1 MDTIR
6 RMIAGLGAAM
16 LLVPVAACSQGHS
29 DKGEPAPRGAV
40 PSPRKAAAETPLP
53 DDPSLT
59 SGSAVREFGRGKKGD
74 ALFVEVRC
82 RGKGTVQ
89 VVVRP
94 VRMSFPVECSAGK
107 DSTVHNEAAVAGA
120 DRAGTVAV
128 RAPSAVRWALTVGH
142 VTAARAEPLDIR

>member
-6 RMIAGLGAAM
+6 RVIAGLGAAM
-16 LLVPVAACSQGHS
+16 LLVPVAACSQDRSHQ
-29 DKGEPAPRGAV
+29 GESAPRSGV
-40 PSPRKAAAETPLP
+40 PSPRKAAAESPLP

-59 SGSAVREFGRGKKGD
+59 SGSAIRAFGKGKKGD

-82 RGKGTVQ
+82 RGKGTLK

-107 DSTVHNEAAVAGA
+107 DNTVHNEAAVAGA

-142 VTAARAEPLDIR
+142 ETPAPVDIR